1 MKEYS
6 IGFRMKFDNIEPEN
20 IAKSVTIFLAR
31 FDRYEIKV
39 TSDIIYSGKI
49 YQLLKISEK
58 LASGR
63 YSLHLPKDVLY
74 NERSYAE
81 TKKLIKML
89 QQYRSMRP
97 VHLVTHIPYG
107 EYLKYLNYILSISEE
122 LPKNYILL
130 LENESV
136 DRCNFKYLRQ
146 INELCALIHRKK
158 IANVGI
164 CLDVGHLLFGACKE
178 KITQKC
184 CLDELKKMLWIISM
198 VKQIH
203 IHDYFCEDHLQL
215 GQGIINLEEISEF
228 IVENELRV
236 PIIIE
241 TTVRKPECDG
251 MKQVLLMRQTLGRY

>member
-81 TKKLIKML
+81 TK
-89 QQYRSMRP
+89 
-97 VHLVTHIPYG
+97 
-107 EYLKYLNYILSISEE
+107 
-122 LPKNYILL
+122 
-130 LENESV
+130 
-136 DRCNFKYLRQ
+136 
-146 INELCALIHRKK
+146 
-158 IANVGI
+158 
-164 CLDVGHLLFGACKE
+164 
-178 KITQKC
+178 
-184 CLDELKKMLWIISM
+184 
-198 VKQIH
+198 
-203 IHDYFCEDHLQL
+203 
-215 GQGIINLEEISEF
+215 
-228 IVENELRV
+228 
-236 PIIIE
+236 
-241 TTVRKPECDG
+241 
-251 MKQVLLMRQTLGRY
+251 